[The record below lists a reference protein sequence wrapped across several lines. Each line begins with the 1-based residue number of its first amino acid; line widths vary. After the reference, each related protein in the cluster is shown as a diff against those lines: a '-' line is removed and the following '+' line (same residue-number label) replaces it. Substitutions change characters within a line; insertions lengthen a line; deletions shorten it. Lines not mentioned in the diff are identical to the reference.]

1 MKESTPPPEGT
12 PEQTTAATTPST
24 GKGCNRAMEEVGK
37 EGQSAKFVTYSTS
50 EPAQLSGEA
59 RRRSHFRARVLEATL
74 SPLEKAIFDVPLEEW
89 LTVDRSKFLGWRCA
103 VPHPVTADELKPVD
117 PSHDILRH
125 IALHNGPV
133 TDLQLDAIVNAAN
146 KTCLGGKGVDGAIHA
161 AAGPLLV
168 RECATFNGCDTGQC
182 RITKGYNL
190 PARYVLHTV
199 GPIGER
205 PEALRSCYRS
215 ILSLAHRNRLR
226 SIGFCC
232 VSTGVYG
239 YPLIPAT
246 RIAVDET
253 IEYLKQH
260 FSAFDL
266 CCFACFKLEE
276 YNAYT
281 DCLRAWLGTAP
292 NASSDQ

>member
-1 MKESTPPPEGT
+1 
-12 PEQTTAATTPST
+12 
-24 GKGCNRAMEEVGK
+24 MEEGGK

-50 EPAQLSGEA
+50 EPAQRLGETG
-59 RRRSHFRARVLEATL
+59 RRSSFRARVLEATL
-74 SPLEKAIFDVPLEEW
+74 SPVEKAIFDVPIEEW
-89 LTVDRSKFLGWRCA
+89 LTVDRSKFLGWRCG
-103 VPHPVTADELKPVD
+103 VPRPVTVNELKPVD

-125 IALHNGPV
+125 IALYNGPV

-146 KTCLGGKGVDGAIHA
+146 KTCLGGGGVDGAIHA

-182 RITKGYNL
+182 RLTKGYNL

-205 PEALRSCYRS
+205 PEKLRSCYRS

-226 SIGFCC
+226 SIGFCS
-232 VSTGVYG
+232 VSTGIYG
-239 YPLIPAT
+239 YPLLPAT

-260 FSAFDL
+260 VSAFDL
-266 CCFACFKLEE
+266 CCFACFKVEE
-276 YNAYT
+276 FNAYT
-281 DCLRAWLGTAP
+281 DCLQGWFDTTT
-292 NASSDQ
+292 NASTDH